1 MKTYK
6 DLKSNTW
13 QVEVTAATV
22 KRVKGFTGVNLP
34 ALAANGWAEFGKL
47 ADDVIGFLEVMHAVL
62 RPQIESTGVT
72 EEQFLEAHA
81 GDVIQQAAFALQ
93 EAIVDFFPDPRQR
106 EIHRTVLLKN
116 RQVLTEILA
125 HDKRTLDGLSP
136 ESLARALIASS
147 GSVPASSESTPAP
160 SPSENSST

>member
-1 MKTYK
+1 VKSYK

-22 KRVKGFTGVNLP
+22 KRVKGLTGVDLP
-34 ALAANGWAEFGKL
+34 ALAANGWQGFGKL
-47 ADDVIGFLEVMHAVL
+47 ADDVIAFLEVMHAVL
-62 RPQIESTGVT
+62 RGQAESQGVT
-72 EEQFLEAHA
+72 EEQFLESHA

-125 HDKRTLDGLSP
+125 HDKKKLDGLSP
-136 ESLARALIASS
+136 ESLAQALIASS
-147 GSVPASSESTPAP
+147 GSVPASSESTPVP
-160 SPSENSST
+160 SPCGNSST